1 MLDRFDAI
9 VIGTGMGGLAAGC
22 NLAANGLKVLML
34 EQHNLPG
41 GVTTSFR
48 RGRFEFE
55 ASVQVITEYD
65 THANPGP
72 IRKFFVD
79 DLGVD
84 IDFPLLTKGRYCHF
98 DDGREAYVL
107 PLKKEELISFI
118 EKRVPNSSASIRA
131 YLDFCDKQL
140 AAINYINEQDAA
152 IKPVDLILKHKD
164 FIAACGLTVKE
175 VTDKFGVSAKALE
188 YLNAYWTFTGLP
200 MEAMSFPVYGL
211 VLSVMSTTA
220 VYAPKNTT
228 FEISARLAERFME
241 MGGTLLYNTRA
252 EKILVENG
260 RVTGIVTNRNERF
273 LTGEIYSNAL
283 PHNVFNNMIY
293 PKSEVPI
300 QALKNLNMRSEGTS
314 FLSLYMGLN
323 RSAQELGL
331 THFMYYFA
339 KDGNISAMYDK
350 MSRLEPTDCFAGMC
364 PNPLIPDASPEGTCI
379 FHLETLTKS
388 APCASLSQK
397 DYFSKKNE
405 LAKDLIDRA
414 SDALKVPISK
424 HIEEIEV
431 ATPMTFSRYIGSY
444 MGNVYAYDHRVFDS
458 VVVKALSQDKERLIS
473 GLHFVGNS
481 GLLLAG
487 FPSTILSGR
496 LATVE
501 QIKAHAAKEG
511 GQK

>member
-1 MLDRFDAI
+1 
-9 VIGTGMGGLAAGC
+9 
-22 NLAANGLKVLML
+22 
-34 EQHNLPG
+34 
-41 GVTTSFR
+41 
-48 RGRFEFE
+48 
-55 ASVQVITEYD
+55 
-65 THANPGP
+65 
-72 IRKFFVD
+72 
-79 DLGVD
+79 
-84 IDFPLLTKGRYCHF
+84 
-98 DDGREAYVL
+98 
-107 PLKKEELISFI
+107 
-118 EKRVPNSSASIRA
+118 
-131 YLDFCDKQL
+131 
-140 AAINYINEQDAA
+140 
-152 IKPVDLILKHKD
+152 
-164 FIAACGLTVKE
+164 
-175 VTDKFGVSAKALE
+175 
-188 YLNAYWTFTGLP
+188 

-388 APCASLSQK
+388 APWASLSQK